1 MVRIDLIITG
11 DTPGDTIAA
20 LRLFA
25 LGKAAG
31 ATPADTDAMT
41 NTPAVD
47 QPETITTASTGHWTD
62 DHVTALW
69 RFLSDD
75 VRDIYR
81 LVAHSNGHTI
91 ARDSLLDDVGIT
103 VRSLS
108 GRLSSQGHAVRRI
121 RRLHNLSLPHPMSF
135 DNRSDTYRMR
145 PDVADTLV
153 RLNL

>member
-11 DTPGDTIAA
+11 DTPGDIIAA

-31 ATPADTDAMT
+31 ATPA
-41 NTPAVD
+41 VD
-47 QPETITTASTGHWTD
+47 QPETITTASTVHWTD

-69 RFLSDD
+69 RFLTDD

-91 ARDSLLDDVGIT
+91 ARDSLLDDMGIT
-103 VRSLS
+103 VRALS

-135 DNRSDTYRMR
+135 DNRSDTYQMR